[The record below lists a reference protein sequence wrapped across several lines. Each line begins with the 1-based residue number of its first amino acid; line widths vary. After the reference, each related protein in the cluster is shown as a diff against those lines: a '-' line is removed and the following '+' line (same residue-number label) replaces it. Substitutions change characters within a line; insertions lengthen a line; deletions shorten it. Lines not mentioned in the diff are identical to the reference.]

1 MDFGFGSPKFFSQLC
16 QYLRGRSHGW
26 KKAIPFVELASE
38 GSLFFD
44 QDGLQPQF
52 VQRNGGLHASDTSA
66 APVAGV
72 FVNNIRGS
80 KLDWFLNKDVTVGTG
95 KRNSDGS
102 WSYPV
107 TVTLS
112 SVMSE
117 EEEES
122 LPLYVAGVG
131 RQASDWNDERLTVL
145 LYAPAGGTIS
155 DVETSGSAAFSTAP
169 EEHGRLKK

>member
-1 MDFGFGSPKFFSQLC
+1 MVK
-16 QYLRGRSHGW
+16 
-26 KKAIPFVELASE
+26 EL
-38 GSLFFD
+38 
-44 QDGLQPQF
+44 GLAAALPD
-52 VQRNGGLHASDTSA
+52 ASDTSA

-72 FVNNIRGS
+72 YVNNIRGS
-80 KLDWFLNKDVTVGTG
+80 KLDWFLNKDVTVGSG
-95 KRNSDGS
+95 KRNADGS

-107 TVTLS
+107 TVNLS
-112 SVMSE
+112 STMSE
-117 EEEES
+117 EEEAS

-169 EEHGRLKK
+169 EEHSHNGLQVFYGVLELLPRTDATVTYTVTTAAAAGDQPLTVRTTPTCQVAR